1 MRKSVL
7 VEVVKALSDKEIRE
21 LNKWRL
27 SPAHNHR
34 EDAVLLFTFLAKN
47 KGVEDKS
54 LMWKAMFPSKPF
66 DDAYLR
72 QVMYFLFKAIED
84 YFIFREYKKESIR
97 PALSLASLYRRRGLD
112 KPFRQTI
119 EEAKRK
125 LDSSAWRNSEYHQD
139 KFYLEQEQYFYL
151 AEIKRTGELNL
162 QEVSDE
168 LDMAYVANK
177 LRLACR
183 MISHQTVNKKAEY
196 QIGLLEPI
204 LQAVEQGNMLQ
215 EIGVAV
221 YYYGFKALT
230 QRTDDQSFE
239 QLASILQEHGKSFPT
254 AELKELYLLA
264 INYCISRINAGEE
277 RFFAR
282 AFELYR
288 TGFGQFI
295 LVDNEGNVSKF
306 MFTNSVYCAIKT
318 KNFDWAEAFIKI
330 FSERLEEKQRHSTVQ
345 FNLSRLYYEKGD
357 YHKAQTLLRDFD
369 YDDMLLNAVAKTMLL
384 KIYYKLGELDALESL
399 IEAMRSFLQR
409 KEALS
414 SNHKIVFKNT
424 ILLMKKLL
432 HLNKYSKTQVE
443 KFRKAVMETNPIQE
457 QERSWF
463 LQQIPNR

>member
-1 MRKSVL
+1 M
-7 VEVVKALSDKEIRE
+7 
-21 LNKWRL
+21 
-27 SPAHNHR
+27 
-34 EDAVLLFTFLAKN
+34 
-47 KGVEDKS
+47 
-54 LMWKAMFPSKPF
+54 
-66 DDAYLR
+66 
-72 QVMYFLFKAIED
+72 
-84 YFIFREYKKESIR
+84 
-97 PALSLASLYRRRGLD
+97 
-112 KPFRQTI
+112 
-119 EEAKRK
+119 
-125 LDSSAWRNSEYHQD
+125 
-139 KFYLEQEQYFYL
+139 
-151 AEIKRTGELNL
+151 
-162 QEVSDE
+162 
-168 LDMAYVANK
+168 
-177 LRLACR
+177 
-183 MISHQTVNKKAEY
+183 
-196 QIGLLEPI
+196 
-204 LQAVEQGNMLQ
+204 
-215 EIGVAV
+215 
-221 YYYGFKALT
+221 
-230 QRTDDQSFE
+230 
-239 QLASILQEHGKSFPT
+239 
-254 AELKELYLLA
+254 KELYLLA

-306 MFTNSVYCAIKT
+306 MFTHSVYCAIKT
-318 KNFDWAEAFIKI
+318 TNFDWAEAFINI
-330 FSERLEEKQRHSTVQ
+330 FSERLEEKHRHSTVQ